1 MTPDTT
7 RIAPGDLAQLLGSRL
22 CHDLVSPLGAIGNG
36 VELLEMS
43 PEFPGIDASPEL
55 RLIAESVSSARG
67 RIQIFRV
74 AFGQAQGDQRVS
86 RAGLA
91 ELLDGFASHGRMTVT
106 LDAGGD
112 FSRAETR
119 MLMLAMMCMETALPW
134 GGTVTV
140 LHGPAGWRL
149 VAQASRTKVDPAL
162 WAWLGGAA
170 PRSPQPSEVHFPL
183 LAEALAQAGRT
194 ARWEV
199 DEAGAEIL
207 F

>member
-1 MTPDTT
+1 MKPDTT
-7 RIAPGDLAQLLGSRL
+7 RIAPGDLSQLLGSRL

-36 VELLEMS
+36 LELLEMS

-55 RLIAESVSSARG
+55 RLIAESVSAARG

-74 AFGQAQGDQRVS
+74 AFGLAQGEQRMS
-86 RAGLA
+86 RGGLA
-91 ELLDGFASHGRMTVT
+91 QLLDGFSSHGKLAVT
-106 LDAGGD
+106 LDAEGD

-119 MLMLAMMCMETALPW
+119 MLMLAMMCLETAMPW
-134 GGTVTV
+134 GGKVTV

-149 VAQASRTKVDPAL
+149 VAEASRTKADPAL

-199 DEAGAEIL
+199 DGTGAEIL

>member
-7 RIAPGDLAQLLGSRL
+7 RIPPGELSQLLGSRL

-43 PEFPGIDASPEL
+43 TDFPGIDASPEL
-55 RLIAESVSSARG
+55 KLIAESVSAARS

-74 AFGQAQGDQRVS
+74 AFGQVQGDQRIG

-91 ELLDGFASHGRMTVT
+91 QLLDGFSAQGRMQIQ
-106 LDAGGD
+106 LDAEGD
-112 FSRAETR
+112 FARTDLR
-119 MLMLAMMCMETALPW
+119 MVMLAMMCLESAMPW
-134 GGTVTV
+134 GGKVTV

-149 VAQASRTKVDPAL
+149 VADAERTKQEPAL
-162 WAWLGGAA
+162 WAWLGGEG
-170 PRSPQPSEVHFPL
+170 PRKPLPSEVHFPL
-183 LAEALAQAGRT
+183 LAEALAEAGRP

-199 DEAGAEIL
+199 DDKGAEIA